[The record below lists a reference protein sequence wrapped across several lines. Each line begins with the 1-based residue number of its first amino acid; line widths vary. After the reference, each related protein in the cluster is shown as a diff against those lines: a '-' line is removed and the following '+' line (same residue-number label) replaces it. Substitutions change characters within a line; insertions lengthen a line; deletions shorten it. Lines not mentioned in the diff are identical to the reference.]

1 MASDKVQQA
10 VERFVGELRAII
22 AEEARATLLAV
33 LGQPTARRASPAAP
47 RRAQE
52 ARHVTGP
59 EKRTAGKRVRRSAE
73 DLEAVQEKLLAVL
86 KKQPGA
92 NSEQIQEASGLSK
105 ADIQRPLTLLREAGD
120 VRTEGEKRAM
130 RYYLA
135 GRG

>member
-1 MASDKVQQA
+1 M
-10 VERFVGELRAII
+10 
-22 AEEARATLLAV
+22 
-33 LGQPTARRASPAAP
+33 
-47 RRAQE
+47 
-52 ARHVTGP
+52 
-59 EKRTAGKRVRRSAE
+59 
-73 DLEAVQEKLLAVL
+73 L

>member
-22 AEEARATLLAV
+22 AEEARATLLAA

-59 EKRTAGKRVRRSAE
+59 AKRTAGKRVRRSAE